1 LVYYFV
7 LERSVVDNIDRKI
20 LDELQANC
28 RISNRELAARIGL
41 SPSPCLRRLRL
52 LERERAIVEYTAII
66 APEALGLGL
75 AAFAQ
80 VTLDKGDTSL
90 DDRFLADLANV
101 EAVFGWYACAGDYD
115 YLVKVVV
122 PDQDSYLKAMVAMR
136 RLKGVAGIKSGIV
149 MNPQAG
155 LFAFYRS
162 SHPRFHPKK
171 LNSMDSRLDGFDRK
185 VIAELQANARITIL
199 ELSKRIALSPP
210 ATLQRL
216 RKLELTR
223 TIQGYTAVVDP
234 AASGL
239 HLVALI
245 AVTMEKGA
253 NGRSF
258 EKAMLSRPE
267 VAACFSVAGDVDYEI
282 RAVFSDIEGYAK
294 FLKDFLRRLK
304 GVAHVHSSLC
314 ISPPA
319 HLFSRY
325 RRIASPLDA

>member
-1 LVYYFV
+1 M
-7 LERSVVDNIDRKI
+7 LERFVIDDIDRKI

-28 RISNRELAARIGL
+28 RISNRELAARVGL
-41 SPSPCLRRLRL
+41 SPSPCLRRVRL
-52 LERERAIVEYTAII
+52 LERRRAIVDYTAII
-66 APEALGLGL
+66 APDALGLGL

-80 VTLDKGDTSL
+80 VTLDKGDASL
-90 DDRFLADLANV
+90 DREFLAAVENL
-101 EAVFGWYACAGDYD
+101 EAVSGWYACAGDYD

-122 PDQDSYLKAMVAMR
+122 PDQDAYLKAMVAMR

-149 MNPQAG
+149 MDPQPG

-162 SHPRFHPKK
+162 SYARFQPQKP
-171 LNSMDSRLDGFDRK
+171 DSTDTSLDGFDRK
-185 VIAELQANARITIL
+185 IIAELQANARISVL
-199 ELSKRIALSPP
+199 DLSKRIALSAP

-216 RKLELTR
+216 RKLELAH
-223 TIQGYTAVVDP
+223 TIEGYTAIVDP

-253 NGRSF
+253 NNRSF
-258 EKAMLSRPE
+258 KKAMLSRPE

-282 RAVFSDIEGYAK
+282 RVVFADIEGYAN
-294 FLKDFLRRLK
+294 FLKNFLRRLK
-304 GVAHVHSSLC
+304 GVAQVHSSLC

-325 RRIASPLDA
+325 RRITSPLDA